1 MGAHIKFSMEHR
13 YFRDWLEVDVDW
25 NYPFL
30 PRVGEFVNAWIWI
43 EAGKFSRAD
52 IEKILNPD
60 GQENLNSE
68 FYRDYTSVYCNFI
81 IYTIVNMESARF
93 IFLETNI
100 TFEPACQR
108 VSSLHLRFRRIQ

>member
-68 FYRDYTSVYCNFI
+68 FYRDYTLDDWLYEIGMECNKVYGVSYYREKNDPAN
-81 IYTIVNMESARF
+81 IYA
-93 IFLETNI
+93 
-100 TFEPACQR
+100 R
-108 VSSLHLRFRRIQ
+108 VSLSELGTAL

>member
-52 IEKILNPD
+52 IENAIA
-60 GQENLNSE
+60 
-68 FYRDYTSVYCNFI
+68 RTSRMWI
-81 IYTIVNMESARF
+81 S
-93 IFLETNI
+93 
-100 TFEPACQR
+100 
-108 VSSLHLRFRRIQ
+108 RRA

>member
-43 EAGKFSRAD
+43 EAC
-52 IEKILNPD
+52 L
-60 GQENLNSE
+60 L
-68 FYRDYTSVYCNFI
+68 YTSD
-81 IYTIVNMESARF
+81 A
-93 IFLETNI
+93 
-100 TFEPACQR
+100 ADD
-108 VSSLHLRFRRIQ
+108 

>member
-43 EAGKFSRAD
+43 EAGTFSSAD

-68 FYRDYTSVYCNFI
+68 FYRDYTLDDWLYEIGMECNKVYGVSYYREKNDPAN
-81 IYTIVNMESARF
+81 IYARV
-93 IFLETNI
+93 
-100 TFEPACQR
+100 R
-108 VSSLHLRFRRIQ
+108 VSEPGTAL

>member
-1 MGAHIKFSMEHR
+1 MISYSGEIVQVENKPEH
-13 YFRDWLEVDVDW
+13 YV
-25 NYPFL
+25 P
-30 PRVGEFVNAWIWI
+30 
-43 EAGKFSRAD
+43 
-52 IEKILNPD
+52 
-60 GQENLNSE
+60 
-68 FYRDYTSVYCNFI
+68 VYCNFI